1 MYGHTAESDADVVQV
16 ATGGQLLEESDAL
29 LHALR
34 RHGVLRAASNE
45 TLLVVYGPQHTM
57 RYRTLVLACALGN
70 VHALFLPLYHNLE
83 EALIRLLRQRWSSG
97 AAQPRVAVLAP
108 GPYAP
113 PACMR
118 GVSLVVATSGAAPP
132 GCGGAH
138 GARLSA
144 DYPSLLESGRAAAG
158 EALPQPSSS
167 SAAFF
172 AVRQSEHHQ
181 PTFVIVPW
189 AESFRFARRAGHAPQ
204 GVSAADAT
212 GGRHRPTA
220 RRHTGELDTSAC
232 LLALTPTLNPKPKPK
247 PKPNPS
253 PSPNPTPFP

>member
-232 LLALTPTLNPKPKPK
+232 LR
-247 PKPNPS
+247 
-253 PSPNPTPFP
+253 PSPNPNPEP

>member
-1 MYGHTAESDADVVQV
+1 M

-34 RHGVLRAASNE
+34 RYGVLRAASNE

-70 VHALFLPLYHNLE
+70 VHALFLPLYHSLE
-83 EALIRLLRQRWSSG
+83 EALVRLLRQRWPSG

-138 GARLSA
+138 GARLST
-144 DYPSLLESGRAAAG
+144 DYASLLESGRAAAAAG

-172 AVRQSEHHQ
+172 AARQSEHHQ

-189 AESFRFARRAGHAPQ
+189 AESFRFISRAGRAPQ
-204 GVSAADAT
+204 GVLTADTAA
-212 GGRHRPTA
+212 GGHRPTA
-220 RRHTGELDTSAC
+220 RRHTGELDTVLNTSAWRG
-232 LLALTPTLNPKPKPK
+232 LSAAFFPASSADMLTMLAHVLQVSTTR
-247 PKPNPS
+247 
-253 PSPNPTPFP
+253 